1 MHLRVAAS
9 LAVFAVGFAA
19 AAAVQP
25 PRATPASLG
34 IDPEP
39 LAALDADIAS
49 GKFPLV
55 DSLLVMRCGEV
66 LFERRYPHDY
76 GQSTAKKRA
85 PGVP

>member
-1 MHLRVAAS
+1 MHMFIAALGAALAAASVAAPS
-9 LAVFAVGFAA
+9 PTGAA
-19 AAAVQP
+19 LPARAA
-25 PRATPASLG
+25 PASLG

-66 LFERRYPHDY
+66 VLQPAL
-76 GQSTAKKRA
+76 SS
-85 PGVP
+85 